1 MYAVNTVIEHAL
13 NSKKKKT
20 LIVNSLTWCLLK
32 IVHQIEQILIYG
44 YSNCI
49 IIISSTELNFKFLT
63 LFLSYMYKPH
73 RISIDCIVTY
83 DIILNT
89 VFVTVDSH
97 FFLNN

>member
-1 MYAVNTVIEHAL
+1 MYAVNTIIEHAL
-13 NSKKKKT
+13 NSKKKKNPYCE
-20 LIVNSLTWCLLK
+20 LPYTWCLSK

-49 IIISSTELNFKFLT
+49 IIITSTKFNFKFLT

-73 RISIDCIVTY
+73 RISIDCIVT

-89 VFVTVDSH
+89 VFVTH
-97 FFLNN
+97 IFTLFLK